1 MKGKIA
7 INGVA
12 IGFREVI
19 EEKGRTKRKRER
31 KNEGEKEEKK
41 FLKPYYDGVLRG
53 FRKKR
58 KGEISL

>member
-12 IGFREVI
+12 IGVREGI
-19 EEKGRTKRKRER
+19 EEKGRMKGKRER
-31 KNEGEKEEKK
+31 KKSP
-41 FLKPYYDGVLRG
+41 KPYYDWVLRG